1 MPSAEA
7 CLLSVPSQAGAD
19 GLDPAAQRNSGLGV
33 GVGVGTDPSYWSQNT
48 VSWGCALQPIL
59 LVL

>member
-19 GLDPAAQRNSGLGV
+19 GLDPAAQHNSGL

-48 VSWGCALQPIL
+48 VSWGWALQSIL